1 MRNEASICTI
11 ANSKIMN
18 FPATVGIAFIKGE
31 MMVAGSLSTQGKHVD
46 DIIYNKEAGL
56 DELADKLT
64 ILPKNDSGFSADLV
78 CSASSSTFILN
89 TTGLTCGIILSEE
102 TKMLLVAA
110 QKEGLK
116 NGNTFEKAVG
126 NILEFLSISDLAL
139 IVCNNGSKNNALSYL
154 KRFCKEFEKIE
165 ILDNFNKAQLLA
177 TGIFDL
183 GSNAF
188 GKNVNKLTGLN
199 KLYFAI
205 GGSFT
210 DKEFIAMLKS
220 DKVETDNFIMEGLE
234 FGLKIS
240 RKGINFYAQSTF
252 KFKYNIKEEK
262 RLLDFTFKG
271 AVSNASFSLSAFS
284 QSRFPINDR
293 LSFSDLGLTIGITTT
308 GLSFGMIGRLNT
320 DNLSL
325 FGGFVLKQLGNT
337 VRVSL
342 LTSAIT
348 STSGRITLKDLVREV
363 ADIQWDAVDCLDVI
377 ALGDFEL
384 KNATVGLK
392 GDELAYPQMEPDEA
406 IEDYEEKK
414 KTFEKKVVD
423 GFNKHLNEPLKIAGG
438 YHLEQ
443 LGNNTR
449 QYILT
454 DTDTM
459 RHFRIDNN
467 GIVSL
472 NCQIYLCYE
481 ATQLG
486 GYEMSEGMFICG
498 TLELFGIKVRF
509 LFSIDKGLSLIALFQ
524 MQKVEL
530 FNVLIISKST
540 KELPFDPIDGGIAGQ
555 LLDKYNDGI
564 DFYLCIQ
571 KNKGEVTFYLNAY
584 ISFLGIFK
592 LDVLA
597 FIKERSVYIDFTTV
611 NEGFKLSIRLKGDL
625 NGFSTA
631 GFEAYISFDTEI
643 FLENLRKLQNELK
656 KTAESIKHKLDE
668 AKRKIEEAQNE
679 VLKLEST
686 IGDLNKKIDKCIRE
700 RESYRWYQVFEK
712 IAKEAEIIAYK
723 VAIAGVKIAI
733 GVAYESLELA
743 KKVLDLGGKAVEE
756 VFDSINYIINASVQ
770 QLWIKSMELTVK
782 AGSEGINI
790 GGKLVLTIFGTDHE
804 YKKEKIGLDG
814 IFDTV
819 KGFVENTTKNEKE
832 DIEKSLKE
840 GKYEGKCLES
850 IISLSILE
858 ECRNIKASKETY
870 QDMKTLQN
878 EMENLFLDANDT
890 YLESY
895 NNENPDAR
903 AAACI
908 LEQCRYEEE
917 IIRQQH
923 CESFKEEYANS
934 LENLVN
940 KIKEEVSA
948 NHVYYSDDTLAD
960 MDLLVETV
968 KDLIEEAKADYF
980 GFRERPTLYK
990 RVEWMSDSYYKS
1002 ERFKGMN
1009 NEASAKEVN
1018 NKFVNG
1024 IESKIN
1030 EHLDGQSG
1038 EAAILLKE
1046 SLSQALAEFREE
1058 NDKLD

>member
-1 MRNEASICTI
+1 MRNEANICTI

-18 FPATVGIAFIKGE
+18 FPATVGIACIKGE
-31 MMVAGSLSTQGKHVD
+31 IMVAGSLSTKGKHVD
-46 DIIYNKEAGL
+46 DIIYNKENGL

-64 ILPKNDSGFSADLV
+64 ILPKNNSGFSADLV
-78 CSASSSTFILN
+78 CSASSSTFILK

-154 KRFCKEFEKIE
+154 KRFCQEFEKIV

-183 GSNAF
+183 SSNTF

-199 KLYFAI
+199 KLYFAL

-220 DKVETDNFIMEGLE
+220 EKVETDNFIMEGLE

-240 RKGINFYAQSTF
+240 QKGINFYAQSTF
-252 KFKYNIKEEK
+252 KFKYSIKEER

-271 AVSNASFSLSAFS
+271 VVSNASFSLSAFS

-320 DNLSL
+320 NNLSL

-377 ALGDFEL
+377 ALKDFEL

-392 GDELAYPQMEPDEA
+392 GDELAYPQMAPDEA

-481 ATQLG
+481 AAQLG

-498 TLELFGIKVRF
+498 TLELFGISVRF

-524 MQKVEL
+524 MQKVEVSNIL
-530 FNVLIISKST
+530 TLSKST
-540 KELPFDPIDGGIAGQ
+540 KEMPFDPIDGGIAGQ

-571 KNKGEVTFYLNAY
+571 KNKGDMTFYLNAY
-584 ISFLGIFK
+584 ISFLDIFK

-597 FIKERSVYIDFTTV
+597 FIKERFVYIDFSSV
-611 NEGFKLSIRLKGDL
+611 NEGFKVNIKIKCGLESFTTTL
-625 NGFSTA
+625 
-631 GFEAYISFDTEI
+631 FEAKISFDTEI
-643 FLENLRKLQNELK
+643 FLENIRKIQNEVRE
-656 KTAESIKHKLDE
+656 TAVSIKYKLEE
-668 AKRKIEEAQNE
+668 AKSKIEEAQNE
-679 VLKLEST
+679 ILKLEST
-686 IGDLNKKIDKCIRE
+686 IQDFNKKIDKCKKE
-700 RESYRWYQVFEK
+700 KESYRWYQIIAK
-712 IAKEAEIIAYK
+712 IAKEAEIIAYE
-723 VAIAGVKIAI
+723 VAKAGVKIAI

-743 KKVLDLGGKAVEE
+743 KKVMDLGGKAVEE
-756 VFDSINYIINASVQ
+756 AFDAINYIINASVQ
-770 QLWIKSMELTVK
+770 LLWIKSLELTV
-782 AGSEGINI
+782 SNEGNGFGIEGQLI
-790 GGKLVLTIFGTDHE
+790 LTIFGKDCIFE
-804 YKKEKIGLDG
+804 GKIELDK
-814 IFDTV
+814 IFENV
-819 KGFVENTTKNEKE
+819 KALVENSTDSGRKDIKE
-832 DIEKSLKE
+832 SLNK
-840 GKYEGKCLES
+840 GKFELECWDS
-850 IISLSILE
+850 IISPSLIE
-858 ECRNIKASKETY
+858 ECRNIKACKETY
-870 QDMKTLQN
+870 HDMKNLR
-878 EMENLFLDANDT
+878 ESMEELFLDTNET
-890 YLESY
+890 YLNSYYNESLG
-895 NNENPDAR
+895 AR
-903 AAACI
+903 EASCI
-908 LEQCRYEEE
+908 LEQCRNEEA

-923 CESFKEEYANS
+923 CESFKEEYVKS
-934 LENLVN
+934 LNKLGN
-940 KIKEEVSA
+940 KIKEEVA
-948 NHVYYSDDTLAD
+948 AHNVYYSDETLANI
-960 MDLLVETV
+960 DLLEETV
-968 KDLIEEAKADYF
+968 MELIEEGQADDF
-980 GFRERPTLYK
+980 GFREIPTIYTRL
-990 RVEWMSDSYYKS
+990 EWMSDSYYKS
-1002 ERFKGMN
+1002 RRYKDMK

-1018 NKFVNG
+1018 DKFVNG
-1024 IESKIN
+1024 VENKIN
-1030 EHLDGQSG
+1030 ERLGDQNG
-1038 EAAILLKE
+1038 EAAIQLKE
-1046 SLSQALAEFREE
+1046 TLNQALKEFKEM
-1058 NDKLD
+1058 NDTLE